1 MSRASPI
8 PIWRGLNLNVNK
20 LPATITPE
28 QLQQFD
34 TDGYLIVRGLFSTQE
49 VEELKQEF
57 TTLHQN
63 GPVEHLFSPVPAD
76 QAGGDVLKQYPRF
89 MHPHRVNALSHR
101 YMLEPKVMDVLEDL
115 FQEEALAAQ
124 SMFYYKPPGARGQAL
139 HQDNFYL
146 LVEPGTCIAAWTS
159 VDPSDE
165 ENGGLFV
172 VPKSNQGE
180 VQCPHEA
187 DASVSFT
194 THEVVVPEGL
204 APVPVR
210 LDAGDVL
217 FFNGNVIHGSY
228 PNTSSDRFRRSFIC
242 HYTGISTT
250 KISGYYTPLF
260 TRDMQEFEVET
271 NPSSGPCG
279 VEFAASSPH

>member
-1 MSRASPI
+1 MT
-8 PIWRGLNLNVNK
+8 K
-20 LPATITPE
+20 LPTTITQE

-34 TDGYLIVRGLFSTQE
+34 TDGYVIIRGLFSAQE
-49 VEELKQEF
+49 IEEIKQEF
-57 TTLHQN
+57 TKLHQN
-63 GPVEHLFSPVPAD
+63 GPVERLFSPVSKD
-76 QAGGDVLKQYPRF
+76 QAGGDILKQYPRF

-101 YMLEPKVMDVLEDL
+101 YMIDPRVMDVLADL
-115 FQEEALAAQ
+115 FGEEPLAAQ

-159 VDPSDE
+159 VDVSDE
-165 ENGGLFV
+165 KNGGLLV
-172 VPKSNQGE
+172 VPKTSQE
-180 VQCPHEA
+180 EIQCPHEA
-187 DASVSFT
+187 DSAVSFT
-194 THEVVVPEGL
+194 IHEVVVPEGHK
-204 APVPVR
+204 PVPVNMN
-210 LDAGDVL
+210 AGDVL

-228 PNTSSDRFRRSFIC
+228 PNTSPDRFRRAFIC

-250 KISGYYTPLF
+250 KISRHYTPLYS
-260 TRDMQEFEVET
+260 RDGKPVEVET